1 MQGYSFVDA
10 MPSPTASVLGES
22 GLKSLMTFGTLAS
35 TPIALREPGTPSEA
49 GSLGPSPAPSTQ
61 MTRAAE
67 AALTQ
72 GAFRI
77 PDTSRRETIAHKIA
91 GKATRS
97 LQQRQGL
104 SLSSS
109 GLGLRRAAAA
119 SSGTPGS
126 VARVA
131 DERIGRD
138 TFLSPAARTL
148 LGKTSRSSRA
158 AGEASPFTASP
169 GPPSKTSGSKRS
181 AAAALTSQ
189 QDRERERMAMDKF
202 KRQKWDASP
211 LRTAS

>member
-1 MQGYSFVDA
+1 

-49 GSLGPSPAPSTQ
+49 GSLAHSTSSSAPSTQ
-61 MTRAAE
+61 MTRAAD

-77 PDTSRRETIAHKIA
+77 PDTPRRETIAHKMA

-119 SSGTPGS
+119 SSGTPAS

-131 DERIGRD
+131 DDRIGRD

-158 AGEASPFTASP
+158 ASEASPFAASP
-169 GPPSKTSGSKRS
+169 GASSKTSGSKRS
-181 AAAALTSQ
+181 AAALTSQ